1 MYTDCI
7 VQTEDNSQS
16 YDDWCE
22 MQSALESVCIPHAP
36 TWQIKIDYKIMYIHK
51 S

>member
-22 MQSALESVCIPHAP
+22 MQSALESVCTPHAP
-36 TWQIKIDYKIMYIHK
+36 TCTKIDYKIMYIHI